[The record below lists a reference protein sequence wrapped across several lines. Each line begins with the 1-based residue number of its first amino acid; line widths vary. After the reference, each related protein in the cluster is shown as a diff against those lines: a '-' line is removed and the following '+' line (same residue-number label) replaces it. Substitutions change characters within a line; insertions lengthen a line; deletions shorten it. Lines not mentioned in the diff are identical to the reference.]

1 MPNIEFEAM
10 MNPTCDPIA
19 MPPLAVWETPP
30 CPFRIEFPPA
40 TLDEIGRAAVD
51 AFYLVP
57 RGGVE
62 IGGILFGATE
72 NGCVRI
78 ESWRT
83 LPCEYA
89 LGPSFTMSGKDRRGL
104 TALLKETGETG
115 LEPVGWFH
123 SHTRSDIELSPAD
136 VELYDS
142 FFPGKRQIA
151 LVVRPAHLE
160 PARAGFFFRD
170 SQGRME
176 TAASYREFT
185 VDAASFLKMGAVKPS
200 RPVRRN
206 LQCASPEPAGPEP
219 SDSEPVRNGPMGL
232 PVSAWILALM
242 GTMIAAACCFAG
254 GYWLGVNFR

>member
-1 MPNIEFEAM
+1 

-40 TLDEIGRAAVD
+40 MLDEIGRSALD
-51 AFYLVP
+51 ALYLVP

-62 IGGILFGATE
+62 IGGVLFGKME

-78 ESWRT
+78 ETWRRID
-83 LPCEYA
+83 CEYA

-104 TALLKETGETG
+104 TALLEQSG

-151 LVVRPAHLE
+151 LVVRPVHLE

-185 VDAASFLKMGAVKPS
+185 VNAASFLKMSAVRAP
-200 RPVRRN
+200 RPA
-206 LQCASPEPAGPEP
+206 LASPQVASSQPVV
-219 SDSEPVRNGPMGL
+219 SEPVHKGPMGL
-232 PVSAWILALM
+232 PPVTSILALL
-242 GTMIAAACCFAG
+242 GGLIAAVSCFGG
-254 GYWLGVNFR
+254 GYWLGATFR